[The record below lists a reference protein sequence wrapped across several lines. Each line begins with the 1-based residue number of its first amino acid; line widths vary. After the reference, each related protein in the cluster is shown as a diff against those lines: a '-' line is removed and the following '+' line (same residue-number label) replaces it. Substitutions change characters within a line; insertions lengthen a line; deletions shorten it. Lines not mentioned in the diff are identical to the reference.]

1 MRGFRRTGVTGVL
14 LLAAMSAQAHDAAH
28 DASGWSVDPLIA
40 VLMFVS
46 LSLQC
51 IGFSRMG
58 PARAA
63 VAPGWRIGAYGAAMA
78 TLVLA
83 LFSPV
88 DARADDQFSW
98 HMLQHL
104 LLMLVAAPLF
114 ALSNMHFVA
123 LYALPIRARRV
134 VGRAM
139 EWVPGAG
146 AGSRHAAGPWLSAA
160 AFVAGLWLWHA
171 PVMFEAALAHRAVH
185 TLEHLVF
192 LFTAAVFW
200 RMVMTAGNRRLSL
213 ASAVVLVTLV
223 GLQGNL
229 MAALITLAP
238 APLYTSYAVPGGLLD
253 QQVAGLIMWVPAGVI
268 YLASTLWTLRKLMQ

>member
-1 MRGFRRTGVTGVL
+1 VSGLL
-14 LLAAMSAQAHDAAH
+14 LLAAMPAHAHGIAQGG
-28 DASGWSVDPLIA
+28 SSWRLDPLIA
-40 VLMFVS
+40 VLMLVS
-46 LSLQC
+46 LSTQC
-51 IGFSRMG
+51 IGLSRMG
-58 PARAA
+58 PARKTI
-63 VAPGWRIGAYGAAMA
+63 APDWRVGAYGAAMA

-83 LFSPV
+83 LFSPI
-88 DARADDQFSW
+88 DARADGQFSW

-114 ALSNMHFVA
+114 AVSNLHFVA

-139 EWVPGAG
+139 GWVPGAG
-146 AGSRHAAGPWLSAA
+146 AGSRHAAGPWLAAA

-171 PVMFEAALAHRAVH
+171 PVMYEAALAHRAVH

-238 APLYTSYAVPGGLLD
+238 APLYRNYAGPGGLLD
-253 QQVAGLIMWVPAGVI
+253 QQEAGLLMWVPAGII
-268 YLASTLWTLRKLMQ
+268 YLVSTLWTLRRLMR